1 MGKINNAHLS
11 IFDEVFRSRNDM
23 LFIALVVGFTAGIV
37 YAERRHQ
44 PKWSNDAEMEIRD
57 ELKKIQADVASF
69 KQNKTM

>member
-1 MGKINNAHLS
+1 
-11 IFDEVFRSRNDM
+11 M

-37 YAERRHQ
+37 YAERQHQ